1 MLAIGGDHAATH
13 YKECIK
19 SHLDAR
25 KIEYVDFGTNETAS
39 CDYPDFALKVA
50 EAVASGKC
58 EKGILICGT
67 GIGMSIAAN
76 KVKGIRCAHCTDTFS
91 AKACREH
98 NDANVLALG
107 ERITGIGTALDIV
120 DVFVDTPFSNDERHI
135 RRIEKMSAIE
145 DRYFK

>member
-1 MLAIGGDHAATH
+1 MLAIGGDHAATQ

-19 SHLDAR
+19 SHLEAR
-25 KIEYVDFGTNETAS
+25 KIEYVDLGTNKTAS
-39 CDYPDFALKVA
+39 RNYPDFALKVA

-107 ERITGIGTALDIV
+107 ERITGMGTALDIV

>member
-67 GIGMSIAAN
+67 GIGMSI
-76 KVKGIRCAHCTDTFS
+76 TDTFS

-107 ERITGIGTALDIV
+107 ERITGMGTALDIV